1 MFDMVWCI
9 AGVDLL
15 IRIARVIYEFNLSKQ
30 LDFSKVISE
39 GFTESMD
46 NRFTILRKN
55 AAEAVTSSCEDPS
68 SNTHSDF
75 VILSTY
81 YNAEVDQLKCL
92 RILDLVTDF
101 WMRWVDV
108 TASKLFNLLST
119 NNDCHGTELFLKNH
133 HYLKETGGPILAES
147 SQCEEFFDEFV
158 FRASLEH
165 LDPDRNRRGYKPR

>member
-1 MFDMVWCI
+1 M
-9 AGVDLL
+9 GGRDLL
-15 IRIARVIYEFNLSKQ
+15 IPIARAIYEFNLSKQ

-55 AAEAVTSSCEDPS
+55 TAEAFTSSCEDPS

-75 VILSTY
+75 VIRSTY
-81 YNAEVDQLKCL
+81 YNPEVDQLKCL

-108 TASKLFNLLST
+108 TPSKLFNLLST

-133 HYLKETGGPILAES
+133 HYLKETGGPILAENP
-147 SQCEEFFDEFV
+147 QCVEFFDEFV